1 MFNPINVPWSV
12 SCKVKVLVS
21 GGVVVCGVGFVV
33 VSSGVV
39 SAGAW
44 VSSSDWV
51 ISFCGWGCLMPIL
64 SFRLGCFIFF
74 GRLIPMRRRGFF
86 CFSVVICGCG
96 VCVLSGI
103 SSSLGSSLSSVGMCC
118 GVGFGG

>member
-39 SAGAW
+39 SAGSW
-44 VSSSDWV
+44 ISSNDWV
-51 ISFCGWGCLMPIL
+51 ILFCGWGCLMPIL

-74 GRLIPMRRRGFF
+74 GRLIPMRRRGFC
-86 CFSVVICGCG
+86 CFSVIICGVG
-96 VCVLSGI
+96 VLSEM
-103 SSSLGSSLSSVGMCC
+103 SSSFDSTWCGVGMCC